1 MAREMPPPYR
11 KADAAQAALVKK
23 ARKRLDDE
31 KRRLNIFGF
40 DELNVLRETDALYE
54 GLFQDVQAQYRI
66 LYIER
71 YLEVLEWLEKPKPS
85 DDFLTELVELWLIGF
100 LKEPNENTN
109 YAFDS
114 EFVRKRDRAKEA
126 VNSVPTKAQKQLQ
139 LEKAVRIA
147 LQQDSWYTDMASQ
160 AAELQAYKDAG
171 VKRVRWQIYGDD
183 KVCEKC
189 ENMNGNVYDIDKVPK
204 RPHLKCRCYLVPVN

>member
-1 MAREMPPPYR
+1 MPPPYR

-31 KRRLNIFGF
+31 KRRLNIYGF

-71 YLEVLEWLEKPKPS
+71 YLEVLAWLEKPKPS

-171 VKRVRWQIYGDD
+171 IKKVKRNEMNDD
-183 KVCEKC
+183 KVCGIC
-189 ENMNGNVYDIDKVPK
+189 MAANGKVYDISRIPPLD
-204 RPHLKCRCYLVPVN
+204 HLKCRRWFTPIE

>member
-1 MAREMPPPYR
+1 MPPPYR
-11 KADAAQAALVKK
+11 KADAAQAALIKK

-31 KRRLNIFGF
+31 KRRLNILGF

-54 GLFQDVQAQYRI
+54 GLFQDAQAQFRS

-71 YLEVLEWLEKPKPS
+71 YLEVLEWLEKPKPLDS
-85 DDFLTELVELWLIGF
+85 FLTELVELWLIGF

-114 EFVRKRDRAKEA
+114 EFIRKRDRTKEA
-126 VNSVPTKAQKQLQ
+126 VNSVPTKTQKQLQ

-160 AAELQAYKDAG
+160 DAELQAYKDAG

-183 KVCEKC
+183 KVCAKC
-189 ENMNGNVYDIDKVPK
+189 ESMNGNVYDIDKVPK

>member
-1 MAREMPPPYR
+1 MPPPYQ
-11 KADAAQAALVKK
+11 KADAVQAALIRK

-31 KRRLNIFGF
+31 KRRLNILGF
-40 DELNVLRETDALYE
+40 DELNVLRETDAMYD
-54 GLFQDVQAQYRI
+54 GLLKDAQEQYRS

-71 YLEVLEWLEKPKPS
+71 YLEVLEWLRKPKPQ

-100 LKEPNENTN
+100 FEEPNANTN
-109 YAFDS
+109 YAFES
-114 EFVRKRDRAKEA
+114 EFIRKRDRAKEA

-183 KVCEKC
+183 RVCEKC

-204 RPHLKCRCYLVPVN
+204 RPHLKCRCYLVPAN

>member
-1 MAREMPPPYR
+1 MARKMPPPYR
-11 KADAAQAALVKK
+11 KADAAQAALIKK

-40 DELNVLRETDALYE
+40 DELNVLRETDALYD
-54 GLFQDVQAQYRI
+54 GLFQDAQAQFRS

-71 YLEVLEWLEKPKPS
+71 YLEVLEWLEKPKPLDS
-85 DDFLTELVELWLIGF
+85 FLTELVELWLIGF

-126 VNSVPTKAQKQLQ
+126 VNSVPTKTQKQLQ

-160 AAELQAYKDAG
+160 SAELQAYKDAG
-171 VKRVRWQIYGDD
+171 VKRVRWNIYGDD
-183 KVCEKC
+183 KVCAKC
-189 ENMNGNVYDIDKVPK
+189 ESMNGNVYDIDKVPK
-204 RPHLKCRCYLVPVN
+204 QSHLRCRCFLTKAD